1 MCTCGEG
8 NVGGKFRFVECH
20 RRRQGREAGKRF
32 GRKIMGELDGM
43 ELGSGFAI
51 LWVVEMAAW
60 KMCVPPYKIAD
71 EEPRQKADGRHRQGP

>member
-1 MCTCGEG
+1 MLEENLDLLSVIAAAKVVKLEKDLCG
-8 NVGGKFRFVECH
+8 
-20 RRRQGREAGKRF
+20 
-32 GRKIMGELDGM
+32 KIMGELDGM

-60 KMCVPPYKIAD
+60 KMCVPPYKIVD